1 MNVIRVFEDIF
12 SGFFIFQSSRRPF
25 GRMSLGF
32 VEMFVLFTVH
42 FFFHTVD
49 GQNGTTN
56 YSHQKPSPTVG
67 FCESKVHALIDPM
80 GRLQMDPCQISPSN

>member
-49 GQNGTTN
+49 GQNGPTN

-67 FCESKVHALIDPM
+67 FCASKLIQWVASN
-80 GRLQMDPCQISPSN
+80 GSLFASPSN